1 MFDFRSK
8 ESKKKLNPKEQLREW
23 TKGLRH
29 EKRGLER
36 QLRSKSTPT
45 HSHKAPF
52 LFPPLSCERDV
63 KRGSSCRRVL
73 CAREGRELMPTLG
86 GDYLQRLRGRRTK

>member
-36 QLRSKSTPT
+36 QLRSKNAPS
-45 HSHKAPF
+45 HSHKEPPF
-52 LFPPLSCERDV
+52 LFPLLPCE
-63 KRGSSCRRVL
+63 G
-73 CAREGRELMPTLG
+73 M
-86 GDYLQRLRGRRTK
+86 